1 MKASDWRREV
11 IGPLFLSEGV
21 LMQIVLH
28 TRNAQLAEDFSDI
41 ATDKLKSLERFNVL
55 IEAMKVEI
63 RHEGNPSRGKSSHH
77 VTLTSH
83 GAGPFFRAEG
93 DGFNDLAAFDK
104 AVVSLELQIRKLH
117 ERSKD
122 YLHETVITHLVN
134 E

>member
-1 MKASDWRREV
+1 M
-11 IGPLFLSEGV
+11 LSEGV

-28 TRNAQLAEDFSDI
+28 TRNAQLAEDFTAI
-41 ATDKLKSLERFNVL
+41 ATDKLKTLERFNVL
-55 IEAMKVEI
+55 IEAIKVEI
-63 RHEGNPSRGKSSHH
+63 KHEGNPSRGKNSHK

-93 DGFNDLAAFDK
+93 NGFNDLAAFDE
-104 AVVSLELQIRKLH
+104 AVVNLELQIRKLH

-122 YLHETVITHLVN
+122 YRHETVVTHLVN

>member
-1 MKASDWRREV
+1 
-11 IGPLFLSEGV
+11 
-21 LMQIVLH
+21 MQIVLH
-28 TRNAQLAEDFSDI
+28 TRNAQLNQIAEDFSDI
-41 ATDKLKSLERFNVL
+41 ATAKLKSLERFNVL

-63 RHEGNPSRGKSSHH
+63 IHEANPRHGKSSHH

-83 GAGPFFRAEG
+83 GAGPFLRSEG

-104 AVVSLELQIRKLH
+104 AVSGLELQIRKIH

-122 YLHETVITHLVN
+122 YGHESVNAHLVN